1 MASRG
6 TSFGKRERDRAKK
19 EKQTI
24 KMERRLERASD
35 TGEKDDDDAVPKR
48 PMEEVLAE
56 VEALHIQLDEG
67 LIDAEEFADRRE
79 ELMAQIAVD

>member
-19 EKQTI
+19 EKQTL
-24 KMERRLERASD
+24 KAERRVERAEATD
-35 TGEKDDDDAVPKR
+35 
-48 PMEEVLAE
+48 EEEAPVSYRSTEDILAE

-67 LIDAEEFADRRE
+67 LIGAEDFADKRD
-79 ELMAQIAVD
+79 ELMAQIKVD

>member
-19 EKQTI
+19 EKQTL
-24 KMERRLERASD
+24 KAEKRVERAEATDEDETPVATRS
-35 TGEKDDDDAVPKR
+35 
-48 PMEEVLAE
+48 MEDVLAE

-67 LIDAEEFADRRE
+67 LIGAEDFADKRD
-79 ELMAQIAVD
+79 ELMAQIKVD

>member
-19 EKQTI
+19 EKQTL
-24 KMERRLERASD
+24 KAEKKAERAEAPD
-35 TGEKDDDDAVPKR
+35 EETGPVVR
-48 PMEEVLAE
+48 RSMEDVLAE

-67 LIDAEEFADRRE
+67 LIDAEDFADKRE
-79 ELMAQIAVD
+79 ELMAQIVVD

>member
-19 EKQTI
+19 EKQTL
-24 KMERRLERASD
+24 KAEKKAERAEATD
-35 TGEKDDDDAVPKR
+35 EDAEPVIR
-48 PMEEVLAE
+48 RSMEDVLAE

-67 LIDAEEFADRRE
+67 LIDAEDFADKRE